1 MSRGFKSLTPA
12 DKAVAEFLSKLS
24 HKPPVVEVPLGE
36 ALGRYLARDII
47 ADVDVPPFDRAA
59 FDGYA
64 VRSIDTL
71 GATRTNPVVLKVVGR
86 AGPGRPFEGAVREG
100 EAVEIATG
108 APLPEGADAVVPYEE
123 AAERGGAVEIYRPVP
138 RYYYVSRRG
147 EDLSKG
153 ELVLKAGTRL
163 RPWDLGVLAS
173 LGMSRVPIYLVRAA
187 VISTG
192 DELVEVEDVSGGAPP
207 PGKVV
212 NSTRFAL
219 IGLFREAGADAEY
232 LGLVPD
238 DEEAIRRA
246 LEKALSGFDI
256 VATTGGA
263 SVGGPDATHR
273 AVSSM
278 ADFYVRGIAVRPGRP
293 NGAAVVGGK
302 PVIVLSGFPVAAVV
316 GFEIFARPAILKMVG
331 GRPEP
336 QPTVRGVLTRRI
348 TTPIN
353 VRTYARVRAYV
364 KEGKVYVEPLA
375 VTGSG
380 ILSTLTRGNAI
391 LVVPENR
398 EGYDEG
404 EEVEVQLIRELEV
417 VC

>member
-1 MSRGFKSLTPA
+1 MSRGFKSLTPV

-380 ILSTLTRGNAI
+380 VLSTLTRGNAI

-404 EEVEVQLIRELEV
+404 EEVEVQLIRELEAV
-417 VC
+417 

>member
-1 MSRGFKSLTPA
+1 MTPV
-12 DKAVAEFLSKLS
+12 DKAVSEFLARIS
-24 HKPPVVEVPLGE
+24 HKPPVVELPLGE
-36 ALGRYLARDII
+36 ALGRYLAKDVV
-47 ADVDVPPFDRAA
+47 AEVDVPPFDRAA

-64 VRSIDTL
+64 VRSVDTL
-71 GATRTNPVVLKVVGR
+71 GASRTNPVVLRVVGR
-86 AGPGRPFEGAVREG
+86 STPGSPFLGSIKEG

-123 AAERGGAVEIYRPVP
+123 AADRGGSIEVYRPVP
-138 RYYYVSRRG
+138 QYYYVSRRG

-153 ELVLKAGTRL
+153 ELVLRAGTRL

-173 LGMSRVPIYLVRAA
+173 LGMSRVPVYRVRAA

-192 DELVEVEDVSGGAPP
+192 DELVDVEDVKGAPP

-219 IGLFREAGADAEY
+219 VGLFREMGADAEY
-232 LGLVPD
+232 LGLLPD

-246 LEKALSGFDI
+246 LERALGDFDI

-263 SVGGPDATHR
+263 SVGGPDATHK
-273 AVSSM
+273 AVSSI

-302 PVIVLSGFPVAAVV
+302 PVVVLSGFPVAAIV
-316 GFEIFARPAILKMVG
+316 GFELFAKPAVLKMVG

-336 QPTVRGVLTRRI
+336 LPSVKGVLTRRI

-353 VRTYARVRAYV
+353 VRTYARVKAYV
-364 KEGKVYVEPLA
+364 KGGRIYVEPLA

-380 ILSTLTRGNAI
+380 VLSTLTKGNAL

-404 EEVEVQLIRELEV
+404 DEVEVQLIRGLEEA
-417 VC
+417 

>member
-1 MSRGFKSLTPA
+1 MSRGFKSLTPV

-238 DEEAIRRA
+238 DEEAIMRA
-246 LEKALSGFDI
+246 LERALSGFDI

-404 EEVEVQLIRELEV
+404 EEVEVQLIRELEAV
-417 VC
+417 

>member
-1 MSRGFKSLTPA
+1 VSRGFKSLTPV
-12 DKAVAEFLSKLS
+12 DKAVAEFLSKVS
-24 HKPPVVEVPLGE
+24 HRPPVVDVPLGE
-36 ALGRYLARDII
+36 ALGRYLARDVV
-47 ADVDVPPFDRAA
+47 AEVDVPPFDRAA

-64 VRSIDTL
+64 VRSVDTL
-71 GATRTNPVVLKVVGR
+71 GAARTNPVVLKVVGR
-86 AGPGRPFEGAVREG
+86 AGPGRPYQGVVGAG
-100 EAVEIATG
+100 EAVEVATG

-123 AAERGGAVEIYRPVP
+123 AAERGGSVEIYRPVP
-138 RYYYVSRRG
+138 QYYYVSRRG
-147 EDLSKG
+147 EDLSRG
-153 ELVLKAGTRL
+153 ELVLRAGTRL

-173 LGMSRVPIYLVRAA
+173 LGMSRVPIYSVRAA

-192 DELVEVEDVSGGAPP
+192 DELVEVDDVRGGPPP

-219 IGLFREAGADAEY
+219 IGLFREAGADAHY

-246 LEKALSGFDI
+246 LERALADFDV

-278 ADFYVRGIAVRPGRP
+278 ADFYVRGIAARPGRP

-302 PVIVLSGFPVAAVV
+302 PVVVLSGFPVAAIV
-316 GFEIFARPAILKMVG
+316 GFEIFARPAVLKMVG

-336 QPTVRGVLTRRI
+336 VPTARGVLTRRI

-353 VRTYARVRAYV
+353 VRTYARARAYV
-364 KEGKVYVEPLA
+364 RDGRIYVEPLA

-380 ILSTLTRGNAI
+380 VLSTLTRGNAI

-404 EEVEVQLIRELEV
+404 DEVEVQLIRGLEEA
-417 VC
+417 

>member
-1 MSRGFKSLTPA
+1 MSRGFKSLIPA
-12 DKAVAEFLSKLS
+12 DRAVSEFLAKVA

-36 ALGRYLARDII
+36 ALGRYLAKDIV

-64 VRSIDTL
+64 VRSADTL
-71 GATRTNPVVLKVVGR
+71 GASRSNPVVLKVVGR
-86 AGPGRPFEGAVREG
+86 SMPGSPFSGSIKEG

-123 AAERGGAVEIYRPVP
+123 AADRGGVIEVYRPVP

-147 EDLSKG
+147 EDLSRG
-153 ELVLKAGTRL
+153 ELVLRAGTRL

-173 LGMSRVPIYLVRAA
+173 MGMSRVPVYRVRAA

-192 DELVEVEDVSGGAPP
+192 DELVEVDDVRGAPP

-219 IGLFREAGADAEY
+219 VGLFREMGADAEY
-232 LGLVPD
+232 LGLLPD

-246 LEKALSGFDI
+246 LEKALGDFDI

-263 SVGGPDATHR
+263 SVGGPDATHK
-273 AVSSM
+273 AVSSI

-302 PVIVLSGFPVAAVV
+302 PVVVLSGFPVAAIV
-316 GFEIFARPAILKMVG
+316 GFELFARPAVLKMVG
-331 GRPEP
+331 GKPEP
-336 QPTVRGVLTRRI
+336 SPTVKGILTRRI

-353 VRTYARVRAYV
+353 VRTYARVRAYA
-364 KEGKVYVEPLA
+364 KGGRIYVEPLA

-380 ILSTLTRGNAI
+380 VLSTLTRGNAI

-404 EEVEVQLIRELEV
+404 EEVEVQLLRGIEEEP
-417 VC
+417 

>member
-1 MSRGFKSLTPA
+1 
-12 DKAVAEFLSKLS
+12 
-24 HKPPVVEVPLGE
+24 
-36 ALGRYLARDII
+36 
-47 ADVDVPPFDRAA
+47 
-59 FDGYA
+59 
-64 VRSIDTL
+64 
-71 GATRTNPVVLKVVGR
+71 
-86 AGPGRPFEGAVREG
+86 
-100 EAVEIATG
+100 
-108 APLPEGADAVVPYEE
+108 
-123 AAERGGAVEIYRPVP
+123 
-138 RYYYVSRRG
+138 
-147 EDLSKG
+147 
-153 ELVLKAGTRL
+153 
-163 RPWDLGVLAS
+163 
-173 LGMSRVPIYLVRAA
+173 VPIYSVRAA

-192 DELVEVEDVSGGAPP
+192 DELVEVDDARGGPPP

-219 IGLFREAGADAEY
+219 IGLFREAGADAHY

-246 LEKALSGFDI
+246 LERALADFDV

-263 SVGGPDATHR
+263 SVGGPDVTHR

-278 ADFYVRGIAVRPGRP
+278 ADFYVRGIAARPGRP

-302 PVIVLSGFPVAAVV
+302 PVVVLSGFPVAAIV
-316 GFEIFARPAILKMVG
+316 GFEIFARLAVLKMVG

-336 QPTVRGVLTRRI
+336 APTARGVLTRRI

-353 VRTYARVRAYV
+353 VRTYARARAYV
-364 KEGKVYVEPLA
+364 RDGRIYVEPLA

-380 ILSTLTRGNAI
+380 VLSTLTRGNAI

-404 EEVEVQLIRELEV
+404 DEVEVQLIRGLEEA
-417 VC
+417 